1 MAIRFYNRILLKL
14 SGEALSGDLTHGICK
29 ETLSMICNGIKK
41 AADTGAQIG
50 IVVGGG
56 NIWRGRDAE
65 GMNRTRADHIG
76 MLATIM
82 NALSLADAL
91 EKTGAVVRVQS
102 AIPIIQFAEPYI
114 RQKALSHM
122 GRGRIVVFGGG
133 TGNPYFS
140 TDSAAAL
147 RAAELGADALFKATM
162 VDGVYDKD
170 PNKDITAV
178 KYDEL
183 SHKDILV
190 NDLKVLDGAAV
201 SICRE
206 SNIPCLVFDIRDPDN
221 IYRAVCGDKIGT
233 LVT

>member
-1 MAIRFYNRILLKL
+1 
-14 SGEALSGDLTHGICK
+14 
-29 ETLSMICNGIKK
+29 
-41 AADTGAQIG
+41 
-50 IVVGGG
+50 
-56 NIWRGRDAE
+56 
-65 GMNRTRADHIG
+65 
-76 MLATIM
+76 
-82 NALSLADAL
+82 
-91 EKTGAVVRVQS
+91 
-102 AIPIIQFAEPYI
+102 
-114 RQKALSHM
+114 M